1 MLRNISILV
10 LVFCFVGVFPEISFA
25 QNAPNRDKNR
35 TTGVVINNSNSS
47 DADQPDAKKRAK
59 NERIARNAAD
69 KERRAQE
76 KAELARIKAERIADG
91 KAAAERVEAER
102 LAAEKLDKATS
113 ETARLAKLNAELE
126 AERLRKEN
134 ELLDAQK
141 KAAEE
146 KERMLAQAEADKQK
160 LREQAEIEE
169 NRRKAELAAKE
180 QQILSAKTESERIAK
195 ENAELQAKN
204 VEAKRTADEA
214 EQKRLSAENALNE
227 ANRIA
232 KENADKAAVSD
243 AARIEAERLAAEK
256 IAAEKPQMDAAR
268 LKTIAAVAGRMR
280 FLNVSDA
287 AKYVSPDAYTSADV
301 EASLIKAVAANR
313 RLVKEV
319 PFCDDPDFVAAPL
332 NLELSAD
339 DNFGEFLSDLRGA
352 FGVNFLPD
360 AEILELPV
368 RVNVEN
374 VPWNVVLC
382 QQAQILDIDIR
393 QVGLNTYS
401 LIRRSKLLTLQDS
414 RRKTAPTRTEFI
426 KLKYLRPK
434 SGVQSNLAGKS
445 TGTASLESL
454 EQTVQKILQAGGD
467 NRGSISQVP
476 GRAEFF
482 ITATEE
488 QLAQIREVIEKAD
501 RPTYRVD
508 VYGLVYTVN
517 ENKLRDVGS
526 QLSAVVNTGNRISG
540 LTTLPSQQQ
549 NGGGTTGNTTT
560 NQNGNFI
567 NSPFSQPGG
576 LQAGA
581 PNTILAARASLG
593 LVDFNY
599 QLSLLEQLGIARRV
613 EKPFLSVKD
622 GSTGTFENGTQ
633 IPVVIQALNN
643 LGGGNSGTIE
653 FINAGTTL
661 NVSPQVIE
669 TSDGVPSLVNL
680 TLRLES
686 NTPDLSITTSGNVP
700 SVNSRR
706 LQSEITLAPGT
717 AFISGGS
724 NDQGDSNTVS
734 RTPVLGELPLIGN
747 LFKRKTKQRTDN
759 KLYFAVWVQI
769 SLDDGSSPIPT
780 DTLNTTF
787 PKPPAMDAPLRL
799 PK

>member
-10 LVFCFVGVFPEISFA
+10 LVFYFLVICPPIGFA
-25 QNAPNRDKNR
+25 QSAPNREKNR
-35 TTGVVINNSNSS
+35 TTGVVITGATSP
-47 DADQPDAKKRAK
+47 DADQSDAKKRAK
-59 NERIARNAAD
+59 KERVARNATD
-69 KERRAQE
+69 KDRRAQE
-76 KAELARIKAERIADG
+76 KAESASIEAERIAKE
-91 KAAAERVEAER
+91 KADQERAEADR
-102 LAAEKLDKATS
+102 LAAEKLDKATADA
-113 ETARLAKLNAELE
+113 ARLAKLNAELE
-126 AERLRKEN
+126 AERRRKEN
-134 ELLDAQK
+134 ELRDAQK
-141 KAAEE
+141 NAVEE
-146 KERMLAQAEADKQK
+146 KARLLAQSEADKQK
-160 LREQAEIEE
+160 LIEQAECEE
-169 NRRKAELAAKE
+169 NQRKAELAAKE
-180 QQILSAKTESERIAK
+180 QQIILARIESERMAK
-195 ENAELQAKN
+195 ENTELQAKN
-204 VEAKRTADEA
+204 KDAKRLADEA
-214 EQKRLSAENALNE
+214 EQKRITAENALND
-227 ANRIA
+227 ANRLA
-232 KENADKAAVSD
+232 KEVADKAAVSE
-243 AARIEAERLAAEK
+243 AARLEAERLTAEK
-256 IAAEKPQMDAAR
+256 TAAEKPLTEAAR
-268 LKTIAAVAGRMR
+268 LKMIAMTAERMR
-280 FLNVSDA
+280 FLNAADA
-287 AKYVSPDAYTSADV
+287 VKYVSPDADTLPDI
-301 EASLIKAVAANR
+301 EASLSKAVAANR
-313 RLVKEV
+313 RLVREIA
-319 PFCDDPDFVAAPL
+319 FCDDPDFVAAPL

-339 DNFGEFLSDLRGA
+339 DNFGEFLSDLRGQ

-374 VPWNVVLC
+374 VPWNIVLC
-382 QQAQILDIDIR
+382 QQAGILDIDIR
-393 QVGLNTYS
+393 MVGANTLS

-476 GRAEFF
+476 GRSEFF

-508 VYGLVYTVN
+508 VYGLVYTIN
-517 ENKLRDVGS
+517 ENRLKDVGS
-526 QLSAVVNTGNRISG
+526 QLSAVVNTGGRISG

-549 NGGGTTGNTTT
+549 GGTTGGT
-560 NQNGNFI
+560 NQNGSFI
-567 NSPFSQPGG
+567 GSPFSQPGG

-643 LGGGNSGTIE
+643 LGGGGGGSIE

-669 TSDGVPSLVNL
+669 TADGIPSLVNL

-724 NDQGDSNTVS
+724 NDTGDSNTVS
-734 RTPVLGELPLIGN
+734 RTPVLGELPIIGN
-747 LFKRKTKQRTDN
+747 FFRRKTKSRTDN

-787 PKPPAMDAPLRL
+787 PTPPAMEAPLRL
-799 PK
+799 PKKP